1 MLTRPIAFSTAL
13 LLGACATTDVS
24 WVDPG
29 VSQEPV
35 AVTTLAA
42 GIMDLAM
49 SQGATP
55 ATAVHLIPL
64 PEDHAADAITPAL
77 TATMARQHFA
87 FPMTARHCATD
98 HAAAFRCPSARFL
111 WHIRWVLA
119 VREQRR
125 RPPGQKAPR
134 SCEAR
139 HEDASWKVSST
150 HRDFEAPDHRHSW
163 RLRCVRCLLP
173 TDRAFDERRAQAVK
187 ESKISATASSVPTR

>member
-1 MLTRPIAFSTAL
+1 MLTRPIAFSIAL

-77 TATMARQHFA
+77 TAAMARQHFA
-87 FPMTARHCATD
+87 FSDDGTPLRYQIT
-98 HAAAFRCPSARFL
+98 PLLSG
-111 WHIRWVLA
+111 VLLRVSYGTSVGSLLYGNDGA
-119 VREQRR
+119 GHLVRNGPAIVR
-125 RPPGQKAPR
+125 GAP
-134 SCEAR
+134 
-139 HEDASWKVSST
+139 
-150 HRDFEAPDHRHSW
+150 
-163 RLRCVRCLLP
+163 
-173 TDRAFDERRAQAVK
+173 
-187 ESKISATASSVPTR
+187 